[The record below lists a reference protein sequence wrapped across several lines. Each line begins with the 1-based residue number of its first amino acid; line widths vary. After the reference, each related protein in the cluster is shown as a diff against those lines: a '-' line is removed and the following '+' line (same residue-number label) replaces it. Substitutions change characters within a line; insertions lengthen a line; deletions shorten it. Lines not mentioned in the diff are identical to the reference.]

1 MEVYGIFAFVHPSD
15 VIVWIFD
22 TMAGVVVVEH
32 NLAGMDFLL
41 LIYLPEDGGI
51 GPAIAGADSVA
62 HHCCIASVKPKCLSS
77 SNSRASLPQMVD
89 HLSEIAHQLS

>member
-41 LIYLPEDGGI
+41 LIYLPEAGGI
-51 GPAIAGADSVA
+51 GSAIAGADSVA
-62 HHCCIASVKPKCLSS
+62 HHLLHSFCEAEVF
-77 SNSRASLPQMVD
+77 
-89 HLSEIAHQLS
+89 EQLQFKGFVATDG